1 MSWDSPPWVY
11 FLWRSLHFVDLSE
24 WFLFHVR
31 EVFSCYLFEYFFC
44 PFLFLFSFWH
54 PYNTDVGAFN
64 IVPEFSDTLL
74 ISFQSL
80 FSLLFH
86 TSVIPTRLSSTSLL
100 CSSASCIV
108 LLIASNESFISVI
121 EFASLLA

>member
-1 MSWDSPPWVY
+1 M
-11 FLWRSLHFVDLSE
+11 LGK
-24 WFLFHVR
+24 
-31 EVFSCYLFEYFFC
+31 FSAAISEYFFC

-108 LLIASNESFISVI
+108 LLIASNESFISVT